1 MALLVTSNTQL
12 RNSLAGLGDNVAL
25 VPTMGALHEGHV
37 ALIELARKTVG
48 KAGCVVVSDFI
59 NPTQFN
65 DDEDFKNYPKDV
77 KEDFLIATAAG
88 ANILWVPSRDDIYPS
103 EDMNMVKAGFLG
115 EILEGSDRP
124 GHFDGVATVV
134 NRLFELVVPKYA
146 IFGQKDL
153 QQILVI
159 KELIKTNK
167 IPISLIVGPTVRES
181 DGLAL
186 SSRNS
191 RLDSH
196 QRELAKKIP
205 VALAQGY
212 DAAVSGAR
220 VVDIRQQVREAL
232 EHPEIK
238 IHYVE
243 LLDDKLETVTNNH
256 GWLLVSVTIGNTRL
270 IDNSFIPLGNLNC

>member
-1 MALLVTSNTQL
+1 MALLVTSNSQL
-12 RNSLAGLGDNVAL
+12 RNALAGLGDNVAL
-25 VPTMGALHEGHV
+25 VPTMGALHQGHV

-48 KAGCVVVSDFI
+48 KNGCVVVSDFV

-65 DDEDFKNYPKDV
+65 DDEDFKKYPKDI
-77 KEDFLIATAAG
+77 KEDFLVATAAG
-88 ANILWVPSRDDIYPS
+88 ANILWVPRVEDIYPNKDLGLVS
-103 EDMNMVKAGFLG
+103 AGFLG
-115 EILEGSDRP
+115 EILEGRDRP

-134 NRLFELVVPKYA
+134 SRLFELVVPKYA

-159 KELIKTNK
+159 KELINKNK
-167 IPISLIVGPTVRES
+167 IPTSLIVAPTRREA

-191 RLDSH
+191 RLNTH

-205 VALAQGY
+205 IALAQGY
-212 DAAVSGAR
+212 DAAITGAR
-220 VVDIRQQVREAL
+220 VVDIRQQVRDAL

-243 LLDDKLETVTNNH
+243 LLDDKLETIANNH
-256 GWLLVSVTIGNTRL
+256 GWLLIAVTIGNTRL
-270 IDNSFIPLGNLNC
+270 IDNSFIPLGNINC

>member
-12 RNSLAGLGDNVAL
+12 RNALAGLGDNVAL
-25 VPTMGALHEGHV
+25 VPTMGALHQGHV

-48 KAGCVVVSDFI
+48 KNGCVVVSDFV

-65 DDEDFKNYPKDV
+65 DDEDFKKYPKDI
-77 KEDFLIATAAG
+77 KEDFLVAIAAG
-88 ANILWVPSRDDIYPS
+88 ANILWAPSMDDIYPN
-103 EDMNMVKAGFLG
+103 EDRSLASAGFLG
-115 EILEGSDRP
+115 EILEGKDRP
-124 GHFDGVATVV
+124 GHFDGVVTVV
-134 NRLFELVVPKYA
+134 SRLFELVVPKYA

-159 KELIKTNK
+159 KDLINRNK
-167 IPISLIVGPTVRES
+167 IPTSLVVAPTIREA

-191 RLDSH
+191 KLNTN

-205 VALAQGY
+205 IALAQGY
-212 DAAVSGAR
+212 DAAVAGAR
-220 VVDIRQQVREAL
+220 VVDIRQQVRDAL

-243 LLDDKLETVTNNH
+243 LLDDKLETITNNH
-256 GWLLVSVTIGNTRL
+256 GWLLVAVTIGNTRL
-270 IDNSFIPLGNLNC
+270 IDNSFIPLGNINC

>member
-12 RNSLAGLGDNVAL
+12 RNALAGLGDNVAL
-25 VPTMGALHEGHV
+25 VPTMGALHQGHV
-37 ALIELARKTVG
+37 TLIELARNTVG
-48 KAGCVVVSDFI
+48 KNGCVVVSDFI

-65 DDEDFKNYPKDV
+65 DDEDFQKYPKDI
-77 KEDFLIATAAG
+77 KEDFLVATAAG
-88 ANILWVPSRDDIYPS
+88 ANILWAPSMDDIYPN
-103 EDMNMVKAGFLG
+103 EDRSLASAGFLG
-115 EILEGSDRP
+115 EILEGKDRP
-124 GHFDGVATVV
+124 GHFDGVVTVV
-134 NRLFELVVPKYA
+134 SRLFELVVPKYA

-159 KELIKTNK
+159 KDLINRNK
-167 IPISLIVGPTVRES
+167 IPTSLVVAPTIREA

-191 RLDSH
+191 KLNTN

-205 VALAQGY
+205 IALAQGY
-212 DAAVSGAR
+212 DAAVAGAR
-220 VVDIRQQVREAL
+220 VVDIRQQVRDAL

-243 LLDDKLETVTNNH
+243 LLDDKLETITNNH
-256 GWLLVSVTIGNTRL
+256 GWLLVAVTIGNTRL
-270 IDNSFIPLGNLNC
+270 IDNSFIPLGNINC